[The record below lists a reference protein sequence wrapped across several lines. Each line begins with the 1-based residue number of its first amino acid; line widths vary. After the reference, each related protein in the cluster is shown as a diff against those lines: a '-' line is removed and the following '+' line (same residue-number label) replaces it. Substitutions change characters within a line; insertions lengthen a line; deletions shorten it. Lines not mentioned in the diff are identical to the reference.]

1 MPSTEEEDKH
11 NDSFD
16 LMMKEIGVET
26 NEGLSNAFKQIVIRR
41 KVMVTTMTT
50 LMMKVAMTMT
60 LLPTPP
66 FLAPD

>member
-1 MPSTEEEDKH
+1 MIKVGITLFALPIES
-11 NDSFD
+11 N
-16 LMMKEIGVET
+16 
-26 NEGLSNAFKQIVIRR
+26 LSPLNWVSIAFKQMVIRR
-41 KVMVTTMTT
+41 KEMMVTTMT